1 MRRRKA
7 RTGAQPPHD
16 SQAGDRVVDDTALRV
31 LDKVALDDF
40 QQPLPKGEAE
50 PALITADSDSDEW
63 DSPGPST
70 SADCWTGGRHRPA
83 QEHKGALLQP
93 PAAASELSGNPLM
106 AAAGPRLG
114 RRAHISRFVSAG
126 ADTCQYDGRDHVVR
140 PQENVL
146 RSARHAIHALLGEGQ
161 AAVEEVKGLLQSCDK
176 DFRVRLES
184 TNSGGHDRH
193 HSPTNLTA
201 GASPRT
207 QQVAPAC
214 RCL

>member
-70 SADCWTGGRHRPA
+70 SADCWTGGRHRLA
-83 QEHKGALLQP
+83 Q
-93 PAAASELSGNPLM
+93 LSGNPP
-106 AAAGPRLG
+106 GPRLG

-126 ADTCQYDGRDHVVR
+126 ADTCQHDGRDHVVR

-146 RSARHAIHALLGEGQ
+146 QSARHAIHALLGEGQ
-161 AAVEEVKGLLQSCDK
+161 AAVEEVKGLLQSGDK

-184 TNSGGHDRH
+184 TNR
-193 HSPTNLTA
+193 
-201 GASPRT
+201 R
-207 QQVAPAC
+207 
-214 RCL
+214 